1 MVKVGD
7 YVKIIDSN
15 DNELSKWIEQN
26 KNVYHKVVDVNG
38 DMFWVENCDYAI
50 WSGEDTYEKEED

>member
-15 DNELSKWIEQN
+15 DSELSKWIEQN
-26 KNVYHKVVDVNG
+26 KNVYHKVVDV
-38 DMFWVENCDYAI
+38 DSDLFWVENCDCAI
-50 WSGEDTYEKEED
+50 WSEEDIYEKEED